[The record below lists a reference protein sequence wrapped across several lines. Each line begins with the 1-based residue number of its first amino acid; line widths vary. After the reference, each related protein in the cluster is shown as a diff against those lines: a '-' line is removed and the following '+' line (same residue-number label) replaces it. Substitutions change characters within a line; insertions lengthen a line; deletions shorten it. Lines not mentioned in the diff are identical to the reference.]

1 MRSTE
6 RFPFT
11 ILIGRGVNAGV
22 LVVEHNSRILF
33 GDMIETV
40 AQHSYTI
47 QVFFRV
53 SKQALL

>member
-40 AQHSYTI
+40 AQYSYTI
-47 QVFFRV
+47 RVFFRV
-53 SKQALL
+53 SKL